1 LSRHASEQDDAKAG
15 AGSWPDPCERKPGIP
30 GSKVERMAETPDM
43 LDTRDCTVLDIP
55 NDVPDAKDR
64 DA

>member
-1 LSRHASEQDDAKAG
+1 
-15 AGSWPDPCERKPGIP
+15 
-30 GSKVERMAETPDM
+30 MAETPDM